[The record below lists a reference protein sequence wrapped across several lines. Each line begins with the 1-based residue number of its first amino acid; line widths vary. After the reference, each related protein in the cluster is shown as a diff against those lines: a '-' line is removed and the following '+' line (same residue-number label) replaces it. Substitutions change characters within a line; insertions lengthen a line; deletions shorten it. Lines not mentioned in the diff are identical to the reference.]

1 MRVLLDTH
9 VLLWLLTD
17 TSQLSLRAVEVLQDR
32 QTSLLVSAASAW
44 EIATK
49 HRIGKLPGAEPVL
62 DAYPEHLLRLGAGEL
77 AVTGRHALLAGGL
90 EWGHRDPFDRLLA
103 AQAVLESVPLVTR
116 DAVFSRV
123 AGVRVVW

>member
-9 VLLWLLTD
+9 ALLWLLTD
-17 TSQLSLRAVEVLQDR
+17 ERRLSPRAAQVLQDR

-44 EIATK
+44 ELATK
-49 HRIGKLPGAEPVL
+49 HRIGRLPGAEPVL

-77 AVTGRHALLAGGL
+77 AVSGRHALLGGSL
-90 EWGHRDPFDRLLA
+90 AWAHRDPFDRLLA

-116 DAVFSRV
+116 DDVFAEV
-123 AGVRVVW
+123 PGVRVLW